1 LELTGFIPYGR
12 QSIEQDDVK
21 AVVEVLRSD
30 FLTQGPRIKEFEDA
44 ICRYTGAKYAV
55 AVSSGTAA
63 LHIAALAAGIKKG
76 DEVITSPI
84 TFAASANCVLYCGG
98 KPVFADIQPDTIN
111 INPEEI
117 KKQITRKTKAIIPV
131 HFAGYPCDLQE
142 IRCIAE
148 RHNLVVIEDAC
159 HALGAEYKCNG
170 KWFKVGSCKHSDMTV
185 FSFHPVK
192 HITTGEGGAITTNSK
207 KLYEKLKALKNHGM
221 YKGSV
226 TAQKG
231 PWYYEIRELGFNYRI
246 TDFQCALGITQLNKI
261 NGFLERRRDLADR
274 YNRTFSDLSDFVGT
288 PYYADKTKKHAWH
301 LYVLRL
307 KSKSLRQDKK
317 RIFEKLRAQGIGVQV
332 HYIPVFYHP
341 YYKKTL
347 RCSAGDFPNSIRY
360 YKEAMSIPLYEC
372 LSNTEQEKVIE
383 VIKAVL
389 KDSHK

>member
-1 LELTGFIPYGR
+1 LTRLIPYGH
-12 QSIEQDDVK
+12 QSIRNDDVK

-30 FLTQGPRIKEFEDA
+30 FLTQGPQAKKFEDA
-44 ICRYTGAKYAV
+44 ICKYTGAKYAV
-55 AVSSGTAA
+55 VVSSGTAA

-117 KKQITRKTKAIIPV
+117 KKQVTKKTRAIIPV
-131 HFAGYPCDLQE
+131 HFAGYPCNLQE
-142 IRCIAE
+142 IRHIAK
-148 RHNLVVIEDAC
+148 RYHLIVIEDAC
-159 HALGAEYKCNG
+159 HALGAEYKSNG
-170 KWFKVGSCKHSDMTV
+170 KWLKVGSCKHSDMTV

-192 HITTGEGGAITTNSK
+192 HITTGEGGAITTNSRR
-207 KLYEKLKALKNHGM
+207 LYEKLKALKNHGM
-221 YKGSV
+221 YKDSV

-261 NGFLERRRDLADR
+261 NGFLKRRGELAGR
-274 YNRTFSDLSDFVGT
+274 YNRTFSDLADYVGL
-288 PYYADKTKKHAWH
+288 PHCNDKNKKHAWH

-307 KSKSLRQDKK
+307 KSKNLRQNKK
-317 RIFEKLRAQGIGVQV
+317 RIFEKLRARNVGVQV

-341 YYKKTL
+341 YHKRTL
-347 RCSAGDFPNSIRY
+347 RCNAMNFPNSIRY

-372 LSNTEQEKVIE
+372 LSNTQQEKVIKT
-383 VIKAVL
+383 IKAVL
-389 KDSHK
+389 KDSRK